1 MTQNNVEI
9 LEQIAQLLENLPSEQ
24 LLQQAKT
31 SEQIEE
37 WHSQRKGN
45 QILAECC
52 RAEFIT
58 HCDAPIVQALDRKE
72 IDRLKHDGIWLLVR
86 QYKVLWEIV
95 QLAEPDVKQVH
106 SELRYIWELAD
117 TNSLQLPKEFIHT
130 FQPIIKKEYSFCSAF
145 ELYLAILKEMENTR
159 FLQCF
164 KGYQPISIPKAE
176 KGFKQIKGIVA
187 QGILNK
193 FYPSLNP
200 IETKKLKNNFSGDDF
215 QMSWMTM
222 TIFACQFAGS
232 INSSLKDKLHEF
244 NKLVMEMSELGV
256 TACRKR
262 ESKTW
267 RKPRSFAWKNGK
279 RIYASKNGGVYRES

>member
-1 MTQNNVEI
+1 MTQNQVEI
-9 LEQIAQLLENLPSEQ
+9 LEQIAQLLKNLPSEQ

-31 SEQIEE
+31 QDQIDE

-45 QILAECC
+45 QILADCW
-52 RAEFIT
+52 RAEFIS
-58 HCDAPIVQALDRKE
+58 HCDPPINQTLDRKQ
-72 IDRLKHDGIWLLVR
+72 IDRLKYDGVWLLVK
-86 QYKVLWEIV
+86 QYKVLWDIV
-95 QLAEPDVKQVH
+95 QLAEPYVKQVH
-106 SELRYIWELAD
+106 SELQDYWELAEI
-117 TNSLQLPKEFIHT
+117 NSASLPKEFIHT

-187 QGILNK
+187 QGIQDK

-200 IETKKLKNNFSGDDF
+200 IETKKLKNNFSGEDF
-215 QMSWMTM
+215 QMSWMTL
-222 TIFACQFAGS
+222 TIFACQFAGA

-267 RKPRSFAWKNGK
+267 RKLRSFAWKNGRK
-279 RIYASKNGGVYRES
+279 IYASKSGGVYREP